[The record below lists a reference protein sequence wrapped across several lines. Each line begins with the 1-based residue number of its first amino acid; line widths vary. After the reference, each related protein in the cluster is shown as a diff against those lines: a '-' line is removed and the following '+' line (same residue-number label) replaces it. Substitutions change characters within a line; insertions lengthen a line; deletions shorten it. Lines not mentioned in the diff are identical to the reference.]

1 MELRVLLLLKEKYPG
16 YVSGEEISRM
26 LGVSRTAVW
35 KHMRR
40 LKEKGYE
47 IESHSKIGYRLVN
60 SPDKLDENELSGL
73 LTGKI
78 IGQSLIY
85 RESVGSTNELAKEL
99 ALGGAVEGTVVVAEE
114 QTMGKGRRGRTWYS
128 PAGKGL
134 WFTVILRPPISPA
147 DAAKLTLVTAV
158 AVTKIIREMT
168 GLPAGIKWP
177 NDVLVS
183 GRKAAGIL
191 TEMSAE
197 IETVNHLVIGI
208 GVNFNL
214 DPGAIPSELA
224 EIATSVT
231 RAGVETVS
239 RAALLAGIL
248 NNLDDLYQD
257 FLNGNFPHIL
267 SAWKEMSVTLNRQVK
282 VESIGMSEEGMAIDI
297 DEDGALLLQIKDGT
311 IKKVLAGD
319 VSLR

>member
-1 MELRVLLLLKEKYPG
+1 MELKILLLLKEKHPG
-16 YVSGEEISRM
+16 YVSGEEISRL

-35 KHMRR
+35 KHMCR

-47 IESHSKIGYRLVN
+47 IEAHSKIGYRLVN
-60 SPDKLDENELSGL
+60 SPDKLYENELTGL
-73 LTGKI
+73 MKGKI
-78 IGQSLIY
+78 IGKSLICL
-85 RESVGSTNELAKEL
+85 ESVGSTNELAKEL
-99 ALGGAVEGTVVVAEE
+99 AQSGAVEGTVVVAEE

-128 PAGKGL
+128 PAGRGL
-134 WFTVILRPPISPA
+134 WFTVILRPPISPV

-158 AVTKIIREMT
+158 AVTKSIREMT
-168 GLPAGIKWP
+168 GFPAGIKWP

-197 IETVNHLVIGI
+197 IETVNHLVVGIGI
-208 GVNFNL
+208 NFNL
-214 DPGAIPSELA
+214 DPGAIPSEIA

-231 RAGVETVS
+231 RAGEETVT

-248 NNLDDLYQD
+248 NNLDSLYQD
-257 FLNGNFPHIL
+257 FLSGSFPQIL
-267 SAWKEMSVTLNRQVK
+267 SAWREMSVTLNRQVK
-282 VESIGMSEEGMAIDI
+282 VESVGMSEEGIAIDI
-297 DEDGALLLQIKDGT
+297 DEDGALLLQKKDGT